1 MSDIAANAMQG
12 VTTVFTFITTNAE
25 LAAIALGFPFCRGA
39 VRVVK
44 RLVKL

>member
-1 MSDIAANAMQG
+1 MTEIANSAMAG
-12 VTTVFTFITTNAE
+12 VTTVFTFIMSNAE
-25 LAAIALGFPFCRGA
+25 LAAITLGFPFVRAA